1 MVETIEEL
9 DFSREIS
16 KNDLLSVLK
25 KEASRIHMHDLM
37 RTSAYLHQEARY
49 IQEDYRENFVNIF
62 INGFISRFK
71 EVREDKKEYN
81 GHIDNRKLQEFLETL
96 KAQRDIQ
103 RKELKIN
110 SQKYFLK
117 FSKITEVVAIYTTF
131 ILEASVHPVGTLFP
145 GGYTVK
151 FENRVYLCP
160 AKEKNLDNPY
170 ALCKFCVS
178 KQDKTV

>member
-1 MVETIEEL
+1 MVETIDEL
-9 DFSREIS
+9 DFSRKIS
-16 KNDLLSVLK
+16 KNDLLNVLK
-25 KEASRIHMHDLM
+25 KEASRIHMHELM

-49 IQEDYRENFVNIF
+49 IQADYRENFVKVF
-62 INGFISRFK
+62 INGFINRFK
-71 EVREDKKEYN
+71 EVIEDKKGYN
-81 GHIDNRKLQEFLETL
+81 GYIDNKKLQEFLETL

-110 SQKYFLK
+110 SQEYFLK
-117 FSKITEVVAIYTTF
+117 FSKITELVAIYTTF
-131 ILEASVHPVGTLFP
+131 IIEASVHPVGTLFP
-145 GGYTVK
+145 GGFKVK
-151 FENRVYLCP
+151 LENGIYLCP